1 MLTNT
6 LQNKIAVALCE
17 RLHREGA
24 SLEEARAILT
34 TALDDLPAVYA
45 KNGPEIGAW
54 EYWSEGAA

>member
-17 RLHREGA
+17 RLAREGA

-34 TALDDLPAVYA
+34 TALDDLTAVYA
-45 KNGPEIGAW
+45 KNGDAW